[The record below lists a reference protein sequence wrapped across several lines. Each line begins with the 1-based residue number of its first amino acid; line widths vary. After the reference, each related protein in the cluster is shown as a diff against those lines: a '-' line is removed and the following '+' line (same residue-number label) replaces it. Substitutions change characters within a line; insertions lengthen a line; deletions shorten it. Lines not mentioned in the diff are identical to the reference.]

1 MSKYSVRKP
10 ITVLMAIL
18 MIIVLGVFGLTQMSM
33 GLFPNMELPYM
44 VVVTPYVGADAE
56 TVYDEVTSKIESKL
70 SSISNYNG
78 MISTSSE
85 HYSMVMVE
93 FLEGTNMDKVMVE
106 IREEL
111 NNIDFAD
118 GIGNSTLMQISPD
131 MLPVMSI
138 SMSVEY
144 EGLTDEEELIRT
156 TEFINSE
163 CMDKFN
169 AIPGVAEVSLT
180 GAAQAVLQIN
190 LDPVKLAGYGY
201 SNSQILELIQE
212 QNIEQLTGFALDSG
226 EIRLLYLGE
235 SISTLE
241 EVKELPIPLTV
252 NGENKVFK
260 LSELCVEN
268 GIKFINENNE
278 SYSKVNGK
286 QTVSISFQM
295 QSDAEITDVTEAIHE
310 TLDEIVDEYD
320 NVNYTV
326 ILDQGD
332 YIELAVG
339 SVLENLISGAILAI
353 LILFLFLKD
362 YRPTL
367 LVGISIPISVIGAFM
382 AMYFAGVNLNM
393 LSMGGLALAIG
404 MLVDNSIVVIEN
416 IYRLIGE
423 GKSKKE
429 AAIEGAKGVASAIV
443 SSTLTT
449 IVVFFPIILLGG
461 MIADIFIDMTLTITF
476 SLLASLFIALTMIP
490 SFGNLILKDKD
501 SNKEKKVKKEGKF
514 FKKLTSG
521 YEKTVRYTI
530 KHRVITLV
538 ATIVLLFVSIIA
550 SSAKG
555 FIMLPATDDNA
566 ISISID
572 INTDA
577 GFSDTSEYVD
587 DLCLEIREVSDEI
600 TSVGASFG
608 KSSGVMAMLSTSSS
622 NTISINVTLDREH
635 KTSTKQMMSEIE
647 NTINEFNNN
656 HLSDYNNIQILEK
669 SFSASNSS
677 MAIMAS
683 GISIQVKGQDI
694 EDIAKVTDDI
704 TNIVKNVEGVNKAG
718 SNIVKATENI
728 KVVVDKNY
736 AASLGYTQKEV
747 LDSMNLLFANSS
759 ISAVSNPTT
768 ATVIIDGNE
777 YELNVPSDSMQA
789 GVSLNDLLPLFGS
802 HEQFLKNI
810 MVFDGEV
817 MNAINA
823 YQASGNTIYT
833 MDIPLVDPSSP
844 TGFYLNFQVH
854 PLLIYK
860 DGAISMTS
868 TEELMANAQYLLVR
882 QGHLLFNTS
891 SEGSIASAKKITG
904 HGSIYSDGKYKT
916 FTVSATVDSDK
927 NITKVS
933 SDVTKEVE
941 KYLDS
946 DEFAKYKKSV
956 KVVFAGENE
965 EIMDV
970 MSDLLIAALVAILL
984 VYMIMA
990 IQFQSLKYPLVV
1002 LGTIPLAFTGGLFAI
1017 LLCGMNIS
1025 IVVMMGLIIL
1035 VGVVVNNGIVLIDY
1049 INQLR
1054 EEGTPVIEACVQ
1066 AGKTRLRPI
1075 LMTALTT
1082 ILGLSTMAL
1091 GLSNGSEL
1099 LQPLAIAAIGGLLY
1113 STILTLGVVPA
1124 IYVLVNKKAIKKEQT
1139 KALETE
1145 NKE

>member
-18 MIIVLGVFGLTQMSM
+18 MIIVLGVFGLSQMSM
-33 GLFPNMELPYM
+33 GLFPSMELPYM
-44 VVVTPYVGADAE
+44 VVVTPYVGADSE
-56 TVYDEVTSKIESKL
+56 TVYDEVTTKIESKL

-111 NNIDFAD
+111 NNIDFVD
-118 GIGNSTLMQISPD
+118 GVGNSTLMQISPD

-138 SMSVEY
+138 SMAVEY
-144 EGLTDEEELIRT
+144 EGLTDEEELIKT
-156 TEFINSE
+156 TEFINNE

-190 LDPVKLAGYGY
+190 LDPVKLASYGY

-241 EVKELPIPLTV
+241 DVKDLPIPLTV

-295 QSDAEITDVTEAIHE
+295 QSDAEITDVTEAIQE

-320 NVNYTV
+320 NVSYTV

-353 LILFLFLKD
+353 IILFLFLKD

-367 LVGISIPISVIGAFM
+367 LVGISIPISVIAAFM

-404 MLVDNSIVVIEN
+404 MLVDNAIVVIEN
-416 IYRLIGE
+416 IYRLISE

-429 AAIEGAKGVASAIV
+429 AAIEGAKGVASAII

-461 MIADIFIDMTLTITF
+461 MIADIFVDMTLTITF

-501 SNKEKKVKKEGKF
+501 SKKANKTKKEGKF

-521 YEKTVRYTI
+521 YEKTVRFTI
-530 KHRVITLV
+530 KYRVITLV

-550 SSAKG
+550 STAKG
-555 FIMLPATDDNA
+555 FIMLPTTNDNA
-566 ISISID
+566 ISISLE

-577 GFSDTSEYVD
+577 GFSDTSDYVD

-600 TSVGASFG
+600 VSVGASFG
-608 KSSGVMAMLSTSSS
+608 TSSGVMAMLSTSSS
-622 NTISINVTLDREH
+622 NTISINVTLDQDH
-635 KTSTKQMMSEIE
+635 KTSTKKIMSKIE
-647 NTINEFNNN
+647 NTINEFNDN
-656 HLSDYNNIQILEK
+656 HLNDYNNIQILEK
-669 SFSASNSS
+669 TFSASNSS

-683 GISIQVKGQDI
+683 GISIQVKGQDL
-694 EDIAKVTDDI
+694 EDIAKVTEDL
-704 TNIVKNVEGVNKAG
+704 TNIVKGVEGVNKAG
-718 SNIVKATENI
+718 SNVVKATENI

-823 YQASGNTIYT
+823 YQANGNTIYT
-833 MDIPLVDPSSP
+833 MEIPLIDPSAP
-844 TGFYLNFQVH
+844 NGFYLNFQVN

-860 DGAISMTS
+860 DGAISMIPQ
-868 TEELMANAQYLLVR
+868 EELLANAQYLLVK

-891 SEGSIASAKKITG
+891 IDGSIASAKKITG

-916 FTVSATVDSDK
+916 FTVSAQVDSDK
-927 NITKVS
+927 NITIVS
-933 SDVTKEVE
+933 NEVTKEVE

-946 DEFAKYKKSV
+946 EEFAKYKKSV
-956 KVVFAGENE
+956 KVEFAGENE
-965 EIMDV
+965 EIMDI

-1017 LLCGMNIS
+1017 LLSGMNIS

-1082 ILGLSTMAL
+1082 IFGLSTMAL

-1124 IYVLVNKKAIKKEQT
+1124 IYVLVNKKAIKKEQVN
-1139 KALETE
+1139 ALEL
-1145 NKE
+1145 NKKE

>member
-18 MIIVLGVFGLTQMSM
+18 MIIVLGVFGLSQMSM
-33 GLFPNMELPYM
+33 GLFPSMELPYM
-44 VVVTPYVGADAE
+44 VVVTPYVGADSE
-56 TVYDEVTSKIESKL
+56 TVYDEVTTKIESKL

-111 NNIDFAD
+111 NNIDFVD
-118 GIGNSTLMQISPD
+118 GVGNSTLMQISPD

-138 SMSVEY
+138 SMAVEY
-144 EGLTDEEELIRT
+144 EGLTDEEELIKT
-156 TEFINSE
+156 TEFINNE

-190 LDPVKLAGYGY
+190 LDPVKLASYGY

-241 EVKELPIPLTV
+241 DVKDLPIPLTV

-295 QSDAEITDVTEAIHE
+295 QSDAEITDVTEAIQE

-320 NVNYTV
+320 NVSYTV

-353 LILFLFLKD
+353 IILFLFLKD

-367 LVGISIPISVIGAFM
+367 LVGISIPISVIAAFM

-404 MLVDNSIVVIEN
+404 MLVDNAIVVIEN
-416 IYRLIGE
+416 IYRLISE

-429 AAIEGAKGVASAIV
+429 AAIEGAKGVASAII

-461 MIADIFIDMTLTITF
+461 MIADIFVDMTLTITF

-501 SNKEKKVKKEGKF
+501 SKKANKTKKEGKF

-521 YEKTVRYTI
+521 YEKTVRFTI
-530 KHRVITLV
+530 KYRVITLV

-550 SSAKG
+550 STAKG
-555 FIMLPATDDNA
+555 FIMLPTTNDNA
-566 ISISID
+566 ISISLE

-577 GFSDTSEYVD
+577 GFSDTSDYVD

-600 TSVGASFG
+600 VSVGESFG
-608 KSSGVMAMLSTSSS
+608 TSSGVMAMLSTSSS
-622 NTISINVTLDREH
+622 NTISINVTLDQDH
-635 KTSTKQMMSEIE
+635 KTSTKKIMSKIE
-647 NTINEFNNN
+647 NTINEFNDN
-656 HLSDYNNIQILEK
+656 HLNDYNNIQILEK
-669 SFSASNSS
+669 TFSASNSS

-683 GISIQVKGQDI
+683 GISIQVKGQDL
-694 EDIAKVTDDI
+694 EDIAKVTEDL
-704 TNIVKNVEGVNKAG
+704 TNIVKGVEGVNKAG
-718 SNIVKATENI
+718 SNVVKATENI

-823 YQASGNTIYT
+823 YQANGNTIYT
-833 MDIPLVDPSSP
+833 MEIPLIDPSAP
-844 TGFYLNFQVH
+844 NGFYLNFQVN

-860 DGAISMTS
+860 DGAISMIPQ
-868 TEELMANAQYLLVR
+868 EELLANAQYLLVK

-891 SEGSIASAKKITG
+891 IDGSIASAKKITG

-916 FTVSATVDSDK
+916 FTVSAQVDSDK
-927 NITKVS
+927 NITIVS
-933 SDVTKEVE
+933 NEVTKEVE

-946 DEFAKYKKSV
+946 EEFAKYKKSV
-956 KVVFAGENE
+956 KVEFAGENE
-965 EIMDV
+965 EIMDI

-1017 LLCGMNIS
+1017 LLSGMNIS

-1082 ILGLSTMAL
+1082 IFGLSTMAL

-1124 IYVLVNKKAIKKEQT
+1124 IYVLVNKKAIKKEQVN
-1139 KALETE
+1139 ALEL
-1145 NKE
+1145 NKKE